1 MRASRSGETA
11 EETWERF
18 MREWAAMQRSPFFK
32 VWAFAGIDEMLSGLY
47 ERISLGRAAN
57 CE

>member
-1 MRASRSGETA
+1 
-11 EETWERF
+11 